1 MEQREVIEIQPHELL
16 MGLAE
21 VIRETQ
27 RNIGYYEMK
36 KVSKSH
42 LDLVI
47 EETLKKE
54 KKVL

>member
-1 MEQREVIEIQPHELL
+1 MEQREVIEVQPHELL

-36 KVSKSH
+36 RCQSH
-42 LDLVI
+42 
-47 EETLKKE
+47 TLIRLLMLLCKE
-54 KKVL
+54 KRKS